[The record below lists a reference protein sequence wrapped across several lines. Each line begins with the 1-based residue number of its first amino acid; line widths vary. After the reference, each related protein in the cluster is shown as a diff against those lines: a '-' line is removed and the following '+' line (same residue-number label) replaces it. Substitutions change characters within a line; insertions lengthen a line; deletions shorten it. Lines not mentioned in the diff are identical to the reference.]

1 MSITKHILPT
11 IVLAQ
16 FGCTSLWFAGNAVV
30 DDLSIACSLASDAIG
45 HLTAAVQLGFI
56 AGTLC
61 FTLLAINDRFPPS
74 KIFMLCAS
82 LGAGVN
88 LLMISELNGLISLCS
103 IRLVTGFC
111 LAGIYPVG
119 MKIAADYYQK
129 GLGRSLGFLVGALVL
144 GTAFPH
150 LLNGLT
156 MQLPW
161 KQVIIGTSALAFAGG
176 LSMLV
181 FVPDGPHRQAGQTIQ
196 FKAISSIFQSKP
208 FRTAAFGYFG
218 HMWEL
223 YAFWTFVPI
232 ILASTLQESIN
243 ISFWSFVIIGV
254 GSLSCVLGG
263 LIAERKGT
271 ATTAFGSLFASGL
284 CCCSKCQPTNQRHCT
299 DHRELHWLLFN
310 HCEHS
315 IIELLKRLH

>member
-223 YAFWTFVPI
+223 YAFWTFVPHCYDGFWEFI
-232 ILASTLQESIN
+232 RLWALLRALTIALNAESPRDYHWFFDIL
-243 ISFWSFVIIGV
+243 GY
-254 GSLSCVLGG
+254 GGYCRLSPILH
-263 LIAERKGT
+263 AY
-271 ATTAFGSLFASGL
+271 
-284 CCCSKCQPTNQRHCT
+284 CSKCQPTNQRHCT